1 MNIKTDGPV
10 EMCFSNA
17 NGTVSQDTINT
28 AIQTLG
34 QVGSSLTQRQRQFT
48 EVEQKCGKRPSLP
61 GKRRRS
67 WDACAMEYAKTAGV
81 APSTFI
87 PADIPTSNIPVEDLK
102 KETEDEVPKWV
113 WIVGGVVA
121 LGVVGFVIY
130 SATKK

>member
-10 EMCFSNA
+10 DLCYSNA
-17 NGTVSQDTINT
+17 VSQDTINT
-28 AIQTLG
+28 AIQSIG

-67 WDACAMEYAKTAGV
+67 WDACATEYAKSAGV

-87 PADIPTSNIPVEDLK
+87 PADVPMPTQTTTP
-102 KETEDEVPKWV
+102 TGVPTWV
-113 WIVGGVVA
+113 WVVGGAVA
-121 LGVVGFVIY
+121 LGIVGFVIY
-130 SATKK
+130 RATKK

>member
-17 NGTVSQDTINT
+17 NGVSQDTINT

-34 QVGSSLTQRQRQFT
+34 QVGSSLAQRQYT

-61 GKRRRS
+61 GKRRKA
-67 WDACAMEYAKTAGV
+67 WDACATEYAKSAGV
-81 APSTFI
+81 APSSFI
-87 PADIPTSNIPVEDLK
+87 PADIPSSQPVQTQTGGGK
-102 KETEDEVPKWV
+102 VPTWV
-113 WIVGGVVA
+113 WIVGGAVA

-130 SATKK
+130 RATKK